1 MLIYL
6 YRCKILKCYE
16 KIDIETRQIIL
27 QNFNDMDTKN
37 DQDSYSA
44 GLITL
49 KHISR
54 RRSRGTPEEGQ
65 KPHAA
70 SYLFKLTNQ
79 GHEIMVCKTAF
90 INLHGITS
98 ARLRRIQISLVMT
111 GASPKDLR
119 GRHKNLPTE
128 YPTELLNLIEM
139 HINSFQPRQSHYTRR
154 KNPERMYLSES
165 LTIKDMHRMFV
176 AEYCLNIPYNVYLHI
191 FRTKFNIKFGYPRS
205 DTCAE
210 CDSLLHKL
218 NAKDITDEEKGRL
231 LMQKELHLRKS
242 EAIKKNYKAKA
253 QAGEVL
259 CFTFDFMQNLPL
271 SHIPT
276 NPVFFSRQLWYY
288 IFEIHDL
295 ATNEAAMY
303 TYHEGQ
309 AKKGAN
315 EVTSMLLHYLNNRA
329 LPSRNLV
336 LFRDGCPGQ
345 NKNYVM
351 IEKKERKV
359 RKVEIPHEWD
369 KLILNARANPSPFD
383 LVKVDTSRI
392 YDIKAATDPFFLKTA
407 KPPIKIKDVRI
418 IKIEKKSPLI
428 YLRDS
433 YHGPWRSSIVRN
445 KLGMPMG
452 LDLKVVYDKPNE
464 IAPVKIQNLQTLM
477 GFLEYPENKQFY
489 EKIFSQNSSCTYG
502 SGEPEVENEDNSS
515 GCE

>member
-1 MLIYL
+1 LL
-6 YRCKILKCYE
+6 SAHACSGTPV
-16 KIDIETRQIIL
+16 ETRQIIL

-37 DQDSYSA
+37 DQDSHLA

-70 SYLFKLTNQ
+70 SYLFKLRNQ

-119 GRHKNLPTE
+119 GRHKNRPTE
-128 YPTELLNLIEM
+128 YSTEPLNLIEM

-176 AEYCLNIPYNVYLHI
+176 AEYCLNIPYNVYWHI

-218 NAKDITDEEKGRL
+218 NAKDITDEEKDRL
-231 LMQKELHLRKS
+231 LTQKELHLRKS
-242 EAIKKNYKAKA
+242 EAFRAIKKNYKAKA

-271 SHIPT
+271 PHIPT

-288 IFEIHDL
+288 IFGIHDL

-315 EVTSMLLHYLNNRA
+315 EVTFMLLHYLNNRA

-336 LFRDGCPGQ
+336 LFSDGCPGQ

-351 IEKKERKV
+351 L
-359 RKVEIPHEWD
+359 HF
-369 KLILNARANPSPFD
+369 LYM
-383 LVKVDTSRI
+383 LVHC
-392 YDIKAATDPFFLKTA
+392 L
-407 KPPIKIKDVRI
+407 
-418 IKIEKKSPLI
+418 
-428 YLRDS
+428 
-433 YHGPWRSSIVRN
+433 
-445 KLGMPMG
+445 
-452 LDLKVVYDKPNE
+452 
-464 IAPVKIQNLQTLM
+464 
-477 GFLEYPENKQFY
+477 
-489 EKIFSQNSSCTYG
+489 KIFDTVNYIFPMRGHSYLPTK
-502 SGEPEVENEDNSS
+502 
-515 GCE
+515 